1 MRAFEQL
8 PSSDTATPSAA
19 AGAALGLVKLPAKT
33 TPMVGYVRVST
44 EEQGRS
50 GLGLEAQEAA
60 IRRAAAER
68 GWELVAIEL
77 DTASGASRKR
87 RPGLA
92 AALTRCH
99 SGEAEGLV
107 VAKLDRLSRSLLD
120 FASLVEE
127 AQRGRFALVVLDQDF
142 DLSTAAGRAM
152 AGMLAVFATF
162 ERDLC
167 SERTKAALAAARS
180 RGIRL
185 GRPPLLPQ
193 EALQRVADLRGRS
206 LSLRQVAAR
215 LNSDGVPAPAGGRWD
230 HAAVRRVLLRAAR
243 AQAAR

>member
-1 MRAFEQL
+1 VQAFEQH
-8 PSSDTATPSAA
+8 PPADSAMPSAA
-19 AGAALGLVKLPAKT
+19 AAAALGLVKPPEQT
-33 TPMVGYVRVST
+33 TRMVGYVRVST

-60 IRRAAAER
+60 IRRAAGER
-68 GWELVAIEL
+68 GWQLVAIEL
-77 DTASGASRKR
+77 DTASGATRKR

-92 AALTRCH
+92 TAVERCR

-127 AQRGRFALVVLDQDF
+127 AQCGRFALVVLDQDF
-142 DLSTAAGRAM
+142 DLATASGRAM

-167 SERTKAALAAARS
+167 SERTKAALTAARR
-180 RGIRL
+180 RGTRL
-185 GRPPLLPQ
+185 GRRPLLP
-193 EALQRVADLRGRS
+193 EAALEEVVRLDARG
-206 LSLRQVAAR
+206 LSLRKLAAR
-215 LNSDGVPAPAGGRWD
+215 LNRDGVPAPAGGRWD
-230 HAAVRRVLLRAAR
+230 HAAVRRVLLRAKR
-243 AQAAR
+243 AEAP

>member
-1 MRAFEQL
+1 VAGR
-8 PSSDTATPSAA
+8 AA
-19 AGAALGLVKLPAKT
+19 AAAALGLVKLPAEP
-33 TPMVGYVRVST
+33 TPMVGYIRVST

-68 GWELVAIEL
+68 GWELVAIEI
-77 DTASGASRKR
+77 DTASGATRRR

-92 AALTRCH
+92 SALDRCH

-127 AQRGRFALVVLDQDF
+127 AERGRFALVVLDQDF
-142 DLSTAAGRAM
+142 DLRTASGRAM
-152 AGMLAVFATF
+152 AGILAVFATF

-167 SERTKAALAAARS
+167 SERTKAALATARG
-180 RGIRL
+180 RGVRL
-185 GRPPLLPQ
+185 GRRPLLPQ
-193 EALQRVADLRGRS
+193 SVLERVVGLRGCG
-206 LSLRQVAAR
+206 LSLRETAAR
-215 LNSDGVPAPAGGRWD
+215 LNADGVPAPAGGRWD
-230 HAAVRRVLLRAAR
+230 HAAVRRVLLRAER
-243 AQAAR
+243 TEAA